1 MKKKICLLLTLLI
14 SLELYSGDIKYF
26 PENVFSQ
33 FENEWYSKIL
43 DLLDPVNI
51 QDIECN
57 AIRFSC
63 IESMTRS
70 YVIKLTWT
78 DDNGILEVFT
88 ESFPLEEEHKISFQK
103 AIIITQKD
111 IESLLEV
118 LSVCNFY
125 NQPPTEKNNGL
136 DGAYW
141 IIETKIDNEYKVV
154 CRWSPKSGFMYEI
167 GNKMID
173 MSQERDRLVLK
184 SKRIIPKKK

>member
-51 QDIECN
+51 QDIKCN

-103 AIIITQKD
+103 AIIITKKD

-125 NQPPTEKNNGL
+125 DQPPTEKNNGR

-141 IIETKIDNEYKVV
+141 IIETKIDNEYKIV